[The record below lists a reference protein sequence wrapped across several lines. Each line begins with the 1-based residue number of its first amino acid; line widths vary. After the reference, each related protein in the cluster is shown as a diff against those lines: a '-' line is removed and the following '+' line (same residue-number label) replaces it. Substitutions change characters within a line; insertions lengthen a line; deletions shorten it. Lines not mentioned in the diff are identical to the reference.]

1 MLQLTHLLEENT
13 HFRKQMH
20 GLDAINEN
28 KKHFIES
35 QMLEMETYMRTYV
48 APYQYSAVLLAEI
61 VMFYG
66 RRRNCHCIQQAK
78 VIFKNKKSC
87 CLYLFFS

>member
-35 QMLEMETYMRTYV
+35 QMLEMETYMRTLPV
-48 APYQYSAVLLAEI
+48 QCCVISRNSNVLWE
-61 VMFYG
+61 
-66 RRRNCHCIQQAK
+66 
-78 VIFKNKKSC
+78 KKELPLHSTG
-87 CLYLFFS
+87 